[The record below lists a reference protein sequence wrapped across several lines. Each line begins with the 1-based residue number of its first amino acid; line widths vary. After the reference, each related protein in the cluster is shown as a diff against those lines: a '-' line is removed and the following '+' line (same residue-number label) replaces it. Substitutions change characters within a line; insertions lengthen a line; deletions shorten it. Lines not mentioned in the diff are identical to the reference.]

1 MPFSISRDAPF
12 RFQIVWPSAP
22 LFYSILQWHIKCM
35 SSPRHAEGKN
45 SSSDWRAVKRSVYSA
60 YHRQHLLG
68 KKKKKDSIH
77 IPSPY
82 HLYIFKRSVPAANYS
97 VRDLLWRDIQ
107 KDVMKSKRKNLT
119 YLKSNLSFH
128 PIIESVKIYWDSQ
141 CTM

>member
-1 MPFSISRDAPF
+1 MHHSDF
-12 RFQIVWPSAP
+12 RLYDHPRLCF
-22 LFYSILQWHIKCM
+22 ILY
-35 SSPRHAEGKN
+35 
-45 SSSDWRAVKRSVYSA
+45 SSDISNACHHRDTLKAKTHHLIGEQSSVAYIPRIIASIFSA
-60 YHRQHLLG
+60 